1 VADLSPF
8 VDPASFPELYGD
20 AERLAR
26 RTGALH
32 RAKIA
37 GPPVAGAIVDLAAEH
52 LGKSSVGVVADLGCG
67 RGATTLA
74 LADRLRRAR
83 LVAVD
88 LSPVVLASAR
98 ARLEGDATT
107 RVCWLC
113 TDFHHL
119 PMRDG
124 ACGLVVAAF
133 CL

>member
-1 VADLSPF
+1 MTALSPF
-8 VDPASFPELYGD
+8 VDAACCADLYGD

-98 ARLEGDATT
+98 ARLRPPETPSPTGPVSRRANVLTT
-107 RVCWLC
+107 LLRWL
-113 TDFHHL
+113 
-119 PMRDG
+119 RG
-124 ACGLVVAAF
+124 
-133 CL
+133 

>member
-1 VADLSPF
+1 MTALSPF
-8 VDPASFPELYGD
+8 VDAACCADLYGD

-67 RGATTLA
+67 RGTTTLA

-98 ARLEGDATT
+98 ARLRPPETPSPTGPVSRRANVLTT
-107 RVCWLC
+107 LLRWL
-113 TDFHHL
+113 
-119 PMRDG
+119 RG
-124 ACGLVVAAF
+124 
-133 CL
+133 